1 MYAIGHFA
9 LGYLIGKIT
18 SKTLNIKINLH
29 LLFLASILP
38 DVDIIIPGL
47 MHRGPLHSIMLFS
60 ILFTPIFLI
69 YKKSVIPYFFA
80 VIQHILIGDYLT
92 GGGIQLLWPA
102 SMRMYGLNFGI
113 ESLTNIFL
121 EVFLFLVSLTILFK
135 TKDLFSLFKQNTSNM
150 IISIPLFSVLLPTA
164 ISFPLY
170 VPLVLLIPHLVYI
183 VIFALSILRNLKSI
197 HNKFWTITRAY
208 VCMVKSRFNQKFYY
222 CFCYYQLIGAFRD
235 LCCHGGWAILS
246 GELQTSYI

>member
-1 MYAIGHFA
+1 MYAVGHFA
-9 LGYLIGKIT
+9 LGYLIGRIT

-38 DVDIIIPGL
+38 DVDIIMPGL
-47 MHRGPLHSIMLFS
+47 MHRGPLHSIILFS
-60 ILFTPIFLI
+60 ILFTPIFLT

-92 GGGIQLLWPA
+92 GGIQLLWPV

-121 EVFLFLVSLTILFK
+121 EVFLFLISLTILFK
-135 TKDLFSLFKQNTSNM
+135 TKDIFSLLKQNTSNM

-164 ISFPLY
+164 ISYPLY
-170 VPLVLLIPHLVYI
+170 VPLVLLIPHLFYM

-197 HNKFWTITRAY
+197 HNKFE
-208 VCMVKSRFNQKFYY
+208 NQF
-222 CFCYYQLIGAFRD
+222 
-235 LCCHGGWAILS
+235 
-246 GELQTSYI
+246 TN